1 MSLRKPMKMYDLK
14 STVSV
19 PLKVKIIVNYPL
31 SKGKN
36 RIRETIEKGTLHVKV
51 WINGTSVDVKYIFYC
66 LSKNKVWVNMPD
78 RPGRI
83 KNKIC
88 QFPIFSFSDRETQR
102 EFIRLT
108 RIAMRSFMN
117 TMKYKSFERWQIEE
131 KLRIEEEEKEEEKER
146 QVLIKS

>member
-1 MSLRKPMKMYDLK
+1 MSI
-14 STVSV
+14 

-51 WINGTSVDVKYIFYC
+51 WIKGTPTDVKSVFYC
-66 LSKNKVWVNMPD
+66 ASKNKIWVNMPSKK
-78 RPGRI
+78 GTL
-83 KNKIC
+83 KNKEC
-88 QFPIFSFSDRETQR
+88 DYPIFSFSDRDTQR

-117 TMKYKSFERWQIEE
+117 TMNYKSFERWKIEE
-131 KLRIEEEEKEEEKER
+131 KLRIEEEEKKEEKNR
-146 QVLIKS
+146 KVLIKS

>member
-1 MSLRKPMKMYDLK
+1 
-14 STVSV
+14 
-19 PLKVKIIVNYPL
+19 
-31 SKGKN
+31 
-36 RIRETIEKGTLHVKV
+36 
-51 WINGTSVDVKYIFYC
+51 
-66 LSKNKVWVNMPD
+66 MPD